1 MAAPIDG
8 LIKKQWRAVSDD
20 YSYIIEDDATGEN
33 VGCIWSETNAHLIVA
48 APDMLG
54 ALIWAK
60 EALRDNSAMITVRD
74 RIDTAIAK
82 ATGTT

>member
-1 MAAPIDG
+1 
-8 LIKKQWRAVSDD
+8 
-20 YSYIIEDDATGEN
+20 
-33 VGCIWSETNAHLIVA
+33 
-48 APDMLG
+48 MLG